1 MGDASVRE
9 IRTKGRKRLVGI
21 CMMGVACVVFFES
34 GWDGNRGVRGEFD
47 GEVCMDECM
56 RRLEMV
62 LYTQK
67 SIVPHSIL
75 SS

>member
-1 MGDASVRE
+1 MHDGC
-9 IRTKGRKRLVGI
+9 RLCCVFLRAAR
-21 CMMGVACVVFFES
+21 MGVEES
-34 GWDGNRGVRGEFD
+34 GGEFD

-56 RRLEMV
+56 RRGLEMV